1 MEEASLVIVG
11 AGAAGLVAAIAAG
24 EAAPACRPLVLE
36 KNDRPGMKLL
46 ISGGGRCNLTTA
58 ASLRETVAAFGAGG
72 RFLHN
77 SLGRFPPERIRD
89 WLAEAGVATHVEMP
103 ERKVFPDSGKA
114 RDIVEALAGR
124 ARSAEAEIRCGAPVT
139 AVSRE
144 DGRFRIATPGRNL
157 LSARLVLTAGG
168 TSYPKTGT
176 TGDAYAWLEAL
187 GHRIAPIRPA
197 LMPWTVEMD
206 WVRELSGFTLPD
218 AVVRMEG
225 VDAAERGGFLFT
237 HQGVSG
243 PGPMN
248 LTRWI
253 PRGSAPPYRL
263 LLDPLPDEGT
273 EALVARLRTLATGP
287 AAKDPRALLQRILP
301 GRLSLALFLK
311 GEPAH
316 WTKGKL
322 KDVARQLKAIP
333 LDRASPLGFDKAEV
347 TQGGVALDEVD
358 PRTMASRKVPG
369 LFIAGELLD
378 LDGPIGGY
386 NLAAAWATG
395 FAAGQATARQHSHG

>member
-1 MEEASLVIVG
+1 VTI
-11 AGAAGLVAAIAAG
+11 AI
-24 EAAPACRPLVLE
+24 PV
-36 KNDRPGMKLL
+36 
-46 ISGGGRCNLTTA
+46 
-58 ASLRETVAAFGAGG
+58 RETVAAFGAGG

-103 ERKVFPDSGKA
+103 ERKVFPDPGKA

-124 ARSAEAEIRCGAPVT
+124 ARAAGAMIRCGSPVMGL
-139 AVSRE
+139 VRE
-144 DGRFRIATPGRNL
+144 SDGRFRVATPQGELLAGRL
-157 LSARLVLTAGG
+157 ILTTGG
-168 TSYPKTGT
+168 TSYHKTGT
-176 TGDAYAWLEAL
+176 TGDAYAWLESL
-187 GHRIAPIRPA
+187 GHRIVPIRPA

-206 WVRELSGFTLPD
+206 WVRELAGFTL
-218 AVVRMEG
+218 E
-225 VDAAERGGFLFT
+225 DAAVRLAVTGATERGGFLFT

-248 LTRWI
+248 LTRHI
-253 PRGSAPPYRL
+253 PRESAPPYRL
-263 LLDPLPDEGT
+263 LLDPFPDEGT
-273 EALVARLRTLATGP
+273 DALLVRLRTLATGP
-287 AAKDPRALLQRILP
+287 AAKDPQALLQRILP
-301 GRLSLALFLK
+301 GRLSLALFPK

-316 WTKGKL
+316 WTKGKML
-322 KDVARQLKAIP
+322 DVARQLKAIL
-333 LDRASPLGFDKAEV
+333 LDRATPQGFDKAEV

-358 PRTMASRKVPG
+358 PRTMASRNVPG

-395 FAAGQATARQHSHG
+395 FAAGVSAARSVSGPGPA

>member
-1 MEEASLVIVG
+1 METIETPLVIVG
-11 AGAAGLVAAIAAG
+11 AGAAGLLAAIAAG
-24 EAAPACRPLVLE
+24 EAAPALHPLILE
-36 KNDRPGMKLL
+36 KNDRPGAKLL
-46 ISGGGRCNLTTA
+46 ISGGGRCNVTTA
-58 ASLRETVAAFGAGG
+58 ASAKETVAVFGAGG

-124 ARSAEAEIRCGAPVT
+124 ARAAGAEIRGDAPAT

-144 DGRFRIATPGRNL
+144 GDGRFRVVTPGGTLRTP
-157 LSARLVLTAGG
+157 RLILTAGG
-168 TSYPKTGT
+168 ASYPKTGT
-176 TGDAYAWLEAL
+176 TGDAYGWLEAL
-187 GHRIAPIRPA
+187 GHRIVPIRAA
-197 LMPWTVEMD
+197 LVPWTVEMD
-206 WVRELSGFTLPD
+206 WVRELAGFTLED
-218 AVVRMEG
+218 ATVSLAG
-225 VDAAERGGFLFT
+225 TPAAERGGFLFT

-248 LTRWI
+248 LTLRI

-263 LLDPLPDEGT
+263 LLDPFPDEGT
-273 EALVARLRTLATGP
+273 DALLARLGTLATGP
-287 AAKDPRALLQRILP
+287 AAKAPQALLQRILP
-301 GRLSLALFLK
+301 GRLSIALFPK

-316 WTKGKL
+316 WTKGKRL
-322 KDVARQLKAIP
+322 EVARQLKAIP

-395 FAAGQATARQHSHG
+395 RAAGVAAAR